1 MKKKKKALSKY
12 QKTVLILAGL
22 IILLALTTISAKFC
36 DWYTDHIY
44 GPLCDAI
51 SHLTGQLPF
60 VLGEILMYAG
70 VFLVLGAI
78 LHLLLLPFFRRKER
92 FRTAIKSYFQTLSVI
107 LLIVVL
113 IYMPVWYIPIC
124 GTVLG
129 QGNPEK
135 RTTYSYDEVYELMKH
150 FAAEANAAAKEIS
163 VDEDG
168 RVFFYSP
175 QLHAQLAVSALQN
188 ISDEFPRLQGYYPP
202 IKPALCSDILDR
214 MGIGGYNYP
223 YTMEPTN
230 NRYISPLYLP
240 CLDAHEYCHHKGY
253 YKENEAVFLSLLALS
268 RSDDPYLRLEGNV
281 ELYYEMYD
289 AYLIARQNILD
300 QLIEAGKVDW
310 PENINDHE
318 SAERANHIITSYFG
332 KEPRLSQRARIIISA
347 GADAQQVIYNAD
359 SHVID
364 SMPLVNKAIEQTADT
379 GWKVQGDLLQ
389 ENSYD
394 GATLLILQYFYPD

>member
-1 MKKKKKALSKY
+1 MIKKKKTLSKY
-12 QKTVLILAGL
+12 QKTVSILAGL
-22 IILLALTTISAKFC
+22 ILLLALTTISAKFC

-44 GPLCDAI
+44 GHLCDAI
-51 SHLTGQLPF
+51 SHLTGPLPF
-60 VLGEILMYAG
+60 VLGEILMYTG

-78 LHLLLLPFFRRKER
+78 LYLLLLPFFRRKER
-92 FRTAIKSYFQTLSVI
+92 FRNAIKSYFQTLSVI
-107 LLIVVL
+107 LIIVVL

-135 RTTYSYDEVYELMKH
+135 RTTYSYDEVYKLLKH
-150 FAAEANAAAKEIS
+150 FAEEANAAANEIS

-168 RVFFYSP
+168 SVFFYSP
-175 QLHAQLAVSALQN
+175 QLQAQLAVSALQN

-230 NRYISPLYLP
+230 NRYISPLYLS

-281 ELYYEMYD
+281 ELYNELFD
-289 AYLIARQNILD
+289 AYLTAKDDLLD
-300 QLIEAGKVDW
+300 QLLETWRVDP
-310 PENINDHE
+310 PESTE
-318 SAERANHIITSYFG
+318 QANHILLTYLG
-332 KEPRLSQRARIIISA
+332 EEPQLSIRALAIISA

-394 GATLLILQYFYPD
+394 GATLLILQYFYPE